1 MTGNAQ
7 SSTLMPGIANLIHRC
22 LRCEQSGRSL
32 GRYGLKSATTVAAVH
47 PDEDHVTSGDLRRPP
62 NGQVDVAPILR
73 RGLFRLL
80 RGVLRDVFHSS
91 INDKGARKL
100 NQNNSPV
107 YLRRQR
113 VAPANY
119 FLSGWRTSLTNEKTT
134 SHRLFC
140 LKEDS
145 AMACTGRLM
154 VVLLCSLPA
163 AAAQSSPPTA
173 PPEKTVEIVPYVTVV
188 YPDPW
193 VVTSRTRSTL
203 ELAYPSAGEPTK
215 RVWNPA
221 ETQRSGKPLVAANAT
236 IGIEVDSLASHADAV
251 KRLALIASEAPE
263 SPSFLVIAGWPAL
276 ERRRTAPLPSPGE
289 GQAAVEGNATFITT
303 AIAADT
309 YLIRFEAV
317 IAPGADPKL
326 ADAATSIARNVR
338 VRPGNAQTA
347 RAEIETLSKSVA
359 QPRTTLPP
367 AQPRGPTPAPAPPP
381 PGSLQPGAALVQ
393 NGLGELEVAV
403 SNDGM
408 HVVVAAN
415 SGFSFSDDGGQTFQ
429 SGGSI
434 PCIFALCFGDI
445 SLAVGNSGAVYLSW
459 VGNTVNE
466 PGPFAPPNGATNT
479 VSVSTDNGHTFKF
492 AGNAVLCPSTTPLVC
507 SAPDQ
512 PHVAADRFSL
522 SFAGQDRV
530 YLVWRNFSGLG
541 LTPRIV
547 CSIDGGLTWPEQ
559 ATIDVSG
566 DFPRVTVGPD
576 GSVFV
581 AYVSGSNIM
590 LRKYTAC
597 DAGFNPQPKVVV
609 STFTN
614 VACPVP
620 GLDRCNDGNV
630 LSSPTASVDPLNANH
645 IYVAWATSTETG
657 NEDIRVA
664 ESQDGGLTFP
674 RSVRVNS
681 AVTARRFMPW
691 VCASNGDALV
701 GWYDRRAATTASN
714 DLTAYFAG
722 MVTSGSAGLQVS
734 ADVNVSGSSDPQCAS
749 GWPCSSR
756 SKADATSCSVQP
768 QLAGTCS
775 QSGNQCNY
783 AAPNCPTGQSCNTG
797 GGCPKY
803 GDYNG
808 VACMAG
814 RLFAAW
820 ASATSPPGVA
830 GVTGISIF
838 ASSLTLPN
846 PTCPPG
852 FTFCSGSCVD
862 TASDPNN
869 CGACGDVCRF
879 EAPNCVGGRCTGCP
893 LGTQSC
899 CAGEFCRKT
908 CPICP

>member
-1 MTGNAQ
+1 
-7 SSTLMPGIANLIHRC
+7 
-22 LRCEQSGRSL
+22 
-32 GRYGLKSATTVAAVH
+32 
-47 PDEDHVTSGDLRRPP
+47 
-62 NGQVDVAPILR
+62 
-73 RGLFRLL
+73 
-80 RGVLRDVFHSS
+80 
-91 INDKGARKL
+91 
-100 NQNNSPV
+100 
-107 YLRRQR
+107 
-113 VAPANY
+113 
-119 FLSGWRTSLTNEKTT
+119 
-134 SHRLFC
+134 
-140 LKEDS
+140 
-145 AMACTGRLM
+145 MACAGGLM
-154 VVLLCSLPA
+154 VLLLCSLPT

-173 PPEKTVEIVPYVTVV
+173 PTEKTVEIVPYVTVV
-188 YPDPW
+188 FPDPW
-193 VVTSRTRSTL
+193 VVTSRTRSTI
-203 ELAYPSAGEPTK
+203 ELAYPFSGERAK
-215 RVWNPA
+215 RVLNP
-221 ETQRSGKPLVAANAT
+221 EKTLHSGKPLITANAT
-236 IGIEVDSLASHADAV
+236 IAIEVDSLASHADAV
-251 KRLALIASEAPE
+251 KRLGLIASEASE
-263 SPSFLVIAGWPAL
+263 APSFLVIAGWPAL
-276 ERRRTAPLPSPGE
+276 ERRRTAPLPSPGLPSS
-289 GQAAVEGNATFITT
+289 GQAQYTVEGNATFLTT

-326 ADAATSIARNVR
+326 ADAAASIARNIR
-338 VRPGNAQTA
+338 VRPGNPQTA
-347 RAEIETLSKSVA
+347 RAELETLSKSIA
-359 QPRTTLPP
+359 QPRTTLPLTK
-367 AQPRGPTPAPAPPP
+367 PRGTTPSPPP
-381 PGSLQPGAALVQ
+381 PPAAPPQGTPQTGTALVQ

-403 SNDGM
+403 SDDGM

-445 SLAVGNSGAVYLSW
+445 SLAVGNSGAIYFSW

-479 VSVSTDNGHTFKF
+479 VSVSSDNGHTFKF
-492 AGNAVLCPSTTPLVC
+492 AGNAVLCPNTTPLVC
-507 SAPDQ
+507 SGPDQ
-512 PHVAADRFSL
+512 PHIAADRFSL

-559 ATIDVSG
+559 ASIDVAG

-581 AYVSGSNIM
+581 AYVSGGNIM
-590 LRKYTAC
+590 LRKYSAC
-597 DAGFNPQPKVVV
+597 DAGFNSQPKVVV
-609 STFTN
+609 STFAN

-630 LSSPTASVDPLNANH
+630 LSSPTASVDPLDANH
-645 IYVAWATSTETG
+645 VYVAWATSTETG

-664 ESQDGGLTFP
+664 ESKDGGLTFP
-674 RSVRVNS
+674 RAARVNS

-691 VCASNGDALV
+691 ACASQGNVLV
-701 GWYDRRAATTASN
+701 GWYDRRTATTANN

-722 MVTSGSAGLQVS
+722 MVTSGASGLQVG
-734 ADVNVSGSSDPQCAS
+734 ADVNVSGNSDPQCAS
-749 GWPCSSR
+749 SWPCSAR
-756 SKADATSCSVQP
+756 STTDATSCSVQP

-775 QSGNQCNY
+775 QSGNRCNF
-783 AAPNCPTGQSCNTG
+783 AAPNCPLPGETCKTGS
-797 GGCPKY
+797 GCPKY

-808 VACMAG
+808 VACISG

-838 ASSLTLPN
+838 STSLTLPT
-846 PTCPPG
+846 PTCPAG
-852 FTFCSGSCVD
+852 LTFCSGECVD
-862 TASDPNN
+862 TASDPLN
-869 CGACGDVCRF
+869 CGGCGNICRT
-879 EAPNCVGGRCTGCP
+879 PKSNCVGGHCSGCP